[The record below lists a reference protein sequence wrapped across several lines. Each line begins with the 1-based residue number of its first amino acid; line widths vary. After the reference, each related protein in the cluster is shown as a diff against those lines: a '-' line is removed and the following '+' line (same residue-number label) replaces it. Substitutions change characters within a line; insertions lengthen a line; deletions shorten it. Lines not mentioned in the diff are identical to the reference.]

1 MASIIG
7 GTRGLNRSLDR
18 ISSGIYENAVGLHR
32 QEHRQLAARWAAM
45 IEFREKL
52 ADLREWINA
61 RQTYSKASIPAVI
74 WPAATRCAF
83 DKAA

>member
-7 GTRGLNRSLDR
+7 GTRGLNGSLDR

-32 QEHRQLAARWAAM
+32 QEHRQLARWAAM
-45 IEFREKL
+45 IEFREKV
-52 ADLREWINA
+52 ADLRQWINA
-61 RQTYSKASIPAVI
+61 RQTYSKAPIPAVI
-74 WPAATRCAF
+74 WPTATRCAL

>member
-7 GTRGLNRSLDR
+7 STRGLNRSLDQ

-32 QEHRQLAARWAAM
+32 QEHRQLARWAAM
-45 IEFREKL
+45 IELREKV
-52 ADLREWINA
+52 ADLREWIDA
-61 RQTYSKASIPAVI
+61 RQTYSKTSIPAVI
-74 WPAATRCAF
+74 WPTATRCAF